1 VRRSWLP
8 GLLLLIVL
16 AALVAALLVV
26 GARLVVDGRTPGG
39 AGTATDPPAAGPD
52 GVARPASVPDDAEP
66 AVVDRVVDGDTIRI
80 LDPAGGGA
88 DSSVRVRLL
97 QVDAPELDH
106 PQRGRE
112 CGAGTA
118 TAMVE
123 DLLPPGSAVWLAA
136 DREDRDR
143 FDRLL
148 RYAWSEDGV
157 DVQAALVEAGFAEVL
172 VIAPNDRFVR
182 TLRPLEAAAR
192 ERAAGVWGEGCPD

>member
-8 GLLLLIVL
+8 GLLLSVAL
-16 AALVAALLVV
+16 AALIAAFLVV
-26 GARLVVDGRTPGG
+26 GAQLVADGRAPGG
-39 AGTATDPPAAGPD
+39 TDTATDAPAVVPE
-52 GVARPASVPDDAEP
+52 GVERPASVPDDAEP
-66 AVVDRVVDGDTIRI
+66 AVVDRVVDGDTIRV
-80 LDPAGGGA
+80 LEPADG
-88 DSSVRVRLL
+88 SVRVRLL

-123 DLLPPGSAVWLAA
+123 DLLPPGSTVWLAA

-172 VIAPNDRFVR
+172 VIAPNDRFVG
-182 TLRPLEAAAR
+182 TLRSLEAAAQ
-192 ERAAGVWGEGCPD
+192 ERAAGVWGEGCPY

>member
-16 AALVAALLVV
+16 AALVAALFVV
-26 GARLVVDGRTPGG
+26 GARLVVDGRTQGG
-39 AGTATDPPAAGPD
+39 AGPATDPTAAVPEGLE
-52 GVARPASVPDDAEP
+52 RPASVPDDAEP

-80 LDPAGGGA
+80 LDPASGGVDG
-88 DSSVRVRLL
+88 SVRVRLL

-123 DLLPPGSAVWLAA
+123 DLLPPGSTVWLAA

-148 RYAWSEDGV
+148 RYAWSEAGV
-157 DVQAALVEAGFAEVL
+157 DVQAALVDAGFAEVL
-172 VIAPNDRFVR
+172 VVAPNDRFVS
-182 TLRPLEAAAR
+182 TLRPLEAAAQ

>member
-1 VRRSWLP
+1 MRRSWLP
-8 GLLLLIVL
+8 GLLVLVGL
-16 AALVAALLVV
+16 AALVAAVLVV
-26 GARLVVDGRTPGG
+26 GARLVVDGRAQGG
-39 AGTATDPPAAGPD
+39 TDATADGPAALQERVD
-52 GVARPASVPDDAEP
+52 RPETVPADADP

-80 LDPAGGGA
+80 LGPGSGRA
-88 DSSVRVRLL
+88 DGSVRVRLL

-112 CGAGTA
+112 CGAGSA

-123 DLLPPGSAVWLAA
+123 DLLPPGSIVWLAA

-157 DVQAALVEAGFAEVL
+157 DVQAALVEAGLAEVL
-172 VIAPNDRFVR
+172 VIAPNDRFAR
-182 TLRPLEAAAR
+182 GLRPLEAAAR
-192 ERAAGVWGEGCPD
+192 ERDAGVWGAGCPD

>member
-8 GLLLLIVL
+8 GLLLLVVL

-26 GARLVVDGRTPGG
+26 GARLVADGRSQGG
-39 AGTATDPPAAGPD
+39 GDTATDAPAAVPEGLES
-52 GVARPASVPDDAEP
+52 PASVPDDAEP

-80 LDPAGGGA
+80 LDPAGRGA
-88 DSSVRVRLL
+88 DGSVRVRLL

-112 CGAGTA
+112 CGVGTA

-123 DLLPPGSAVWLAA
+123 DLLPPGSTVWLAA

-148 RYAWSEDGV
+148 RYAWSEAGV
-157 DVQAALVEAGFAEVL
+157 DVQAALVDAGFAEVL
-172 VIAPNDRFVR
+172 VVAPNDRFAS
-182 TLRPLEAAAR
+182 TLRPLETAAQ